1 MQPKQG
7 ASPML
12 GREADITAGLRGLHQ
27 IRRCLAG
34 VGDLPAFVLR
44 HDVRTGRIDWWEL
57 LNDDRR
63 LRPYDFEFKFGIE
76 SVRDDYHARN
86 IAEMRAAGK
95 PQVASLFGHWDM
107 YVPLVIAPEFTL
119 LFFCG
124 QFARDL
130 PTAESIAR
138 VWHDIFGRERS
149 LDDDTFRRWVRCCLA
164 VPVLDEAVEKGL
176 VELGALLGDLFAG
189 ESPRHVQRRIAHLR
203 ARAFLPIIHDDTW
216 VDSCLDVTGLT
227 RPPWGLD
234 RFLDARIV
242 EERRI
247 SCKPSQLA
255 LLVPQPRGPV
265 DGDLLA
271 GWVRR
276 HHFQYHARKLAHEL
290 PDTIAAPF
298 GDHAMLLALALD
310 PKVRGDARKVHFEE
324 RCRTLQSQLERRGF
338 DTVIGLGVEVSPGQ
352 SLGGCFR
359 RAATALEN
367 AIRQKSKPGQPV
379 AVAKVSAGDALEGLE
394 RLAQQLKRSI
404 DLHRFADVD
413 TDMMLF
419 AREVLAITGGSP
431 QEMLFYLLGVVR
443 DSLMSLQGLGL
454 VLSEQRHALERQF
467 LAEFA
472 AITEPSR
479 LLAEFD
485 RAIRRVLMLRASNKL
500 AARDERLR
508 TAIEWA
514 QQNIAADGLLAE
526 CARRSGLAV
535 SSFRRAFYQTHG
547 LSFGRWLR
555 QERLDQARDMLG
567 QSELTVAAIAHRTG
581 FRQVHAFIRGF
592 KHRYD
597 CTPAVYRKSM

>member
-189 ESPRHVQRRIAHLR
+189 ESRICGHAH
-203 ARAFLPIIHDDTW
+203 
-216 VDSCLDVTGLT
+216 SC
-227 RPPWGLD
+227 P
-234 RFLDARIV
+234 
-242 EERRI
+242 
-247 SCKPSQLA
+247 
-255 LLVPQPRGPV
+255 
-265 DGDLLA
+265 
-271 GWVRR
+271 
-276 HHFQYHARKLAHEL
+276 
-290 PDTIAAPF
+290 
-298 GDHAMLLALALD
+298 
-310 PKVRGDARKVHFEE
+310 
-324 RCRTLQSQLERRGF
+324 
-338 DTVIGLGVEVSPGQ
+338 
-352 SLGGCFR
+352 
-359 RAATALEN
+359 
-367 AIRQKSKPGQPV
+367 
-379 AVAKVSAGDALEGLE
+379 
-394 RLAQQLKRSI
+394 
-404 DLHRFADVD
+404 
-413 TDMMLF
+413 LF
-419 AREVLAITGGSP
+419 MTT
-431 QEMLFYLLGVVR
+431 
-443 DSLMSLQGLGL
+443 LGL
-454 VLSEQRHALERQF
+454 
-467 LAEFA
+467 
-472 AITEPSR
+472 I
-479 LLAEFD
+479 
-485 RAIRRVLMLRASNKL
+485 RAS
-500 AARDERLR
+500 
-508 TAIEWA
+508 T
-514 QQNIAADGLLAE
+514 
-526 CARRSGLAV
+526 
-535 SSFRRAFYQTHG
+535 
-547 LSFGRWLR
+547 
-555 QERLDQARDMLG
+555 
-567 QSELTVAAIAHRTG
+567 
-581 FRQVHAFIRGF
+581 
-592 KHRYD
+592 
-597 CTPAVYRKSM
+597 